1 MKEKTKEKVKYGL
14 FLFPL
19 LLMIIFFL
27 IVPIFSV
34 IEGSF
39 RVDGE
44 KLYSFN
50 NYKYIFKSKFY
61 IQGFYNSI
69 KVSIL
74 STIFGIIISFQLA
87 YSISKLNEKIRSN
100 VILYSNMMSNF
111 SGLPLAFAF
120 IIIMGA
126 NGVVTLLLEKV
137 GITNFDIYT
146 QYGLVLVYTYFQ
158 IPLGTL
164 LLYPAFDSLDEKWKE
179 ACSLLGG
186 RKIDYWL
193 RIGFPILKTSIIG
206 TSIILFTNAIGA
218 YATAYGIMVSN
229 YNIIPIRI
237 GALISGDVILKPNLA
252 SALAVIL
259 ILMILL
265 IFIINEKFIQNS
277 KFRIG
282 ENKE

>member
-1 MKEKTKEKVKYGL
+1 MKEKTKEKIKYGL
-14 FLFPL
+14 FLLPL
-19 LLMIIFFL
+19 LIMIIFFL
-27 IVPIFSV
+27 IIPIFSV

-39 RVDGE
+39 KVDGE

-50 NYKYIFKSKFY
+50 NYKYILQSKFY

-69 KVSIL
+69 KVSVL

-126 NGVVTLLLEKV
+126 NGVITLLLEKIGV
-137 GITNFDIYT
+137 TKFDIYT
-146 QYGLVLVYTYFQ
+146 QYGLILVYTYFQ

-164 LLYPAFDSLDEKWKE
+164 LLYPAFDALDEKWKE

-193 RIGFPILKTSIIG
+193 KIGFPILKTSIIG

-265 IFIINEKFIQNS
+265 VFIVNEKFIQNN